1 MKLFLFADDT
11 KILQVLFSAIYYQVQ
26 RSNTPCAPSDL
37 INGNYNLIPQNV
49 K

>member
-1 MKLFLFADDT
+1 MKLFLLAYDT

-26 RSNTPCAPSDL
+26 RFNTQCAPSDL
-37 INGNYNLIPQNV
+37 INGNYNLTPENV